1 MSLAS
6 SSCTPILIILG
17 TEALE
22 FSCAQGVSRAHILR
36 VLELIMDELEQVFFD
51 HNRKL
56 QELESSSR
64 IEKYNELKT
73 LEISTRVLMQVIEPV
88 LVEEKAR
95 VEKHG
100 HTVEIKRRFSEKNN
114 QSLAFEVR
122 IKLNEPSSLLFISM
136 AGDSLKVTN
145 QIRGGSDPYES
156 SDTWSPD
163 AVNRDLVRA
172 CIASFMR
179 SALDST
185 LN

>member
-1 MSLAS
+1 
-6 SSCTPILIILG
+6 
-17 TEALE
+17 
-22 FSCAQGVSRAHILR
+22 
-36 VLELIMDELEQVFFD
+36 
-51 HNRKL
+51 
-56 QELESSSR
+56 
-64 IEKYNELKT
+64 
-73 LEISTRVLMQVIEPV
+73 MQVIEPV

-100 HTVEIKRRFSEKNN
+100 HTVEIKRRFSEKSN

-145 QIRGGSDPYES
+145 QIRGGSDPHES